1 MLRNPTCAQAP
12 VQGSSTAA
20 ATGAPPSAEANAAV
34 QQQSRR
40 LMDVTAEPLEMLGP
54 IKGVMESDELSLFDA
69 ALRTG
74 LDIDSEAF
82 ASTEVGTGSAC
93 LSMQAG
99 SVSGGDRSVG
109 TAVVCVSLVACDP

>member
-1 MLRNPTCAQAP
+1 
-12 VQGSSTAA
+12 
-20 ATGAPPSAEANAAV
+20 
-34 QQQSRR
+34 
-40 LMDVTAEPLEMLGP
+40 MDVTAEPLEMLGP

-82 ASTEVGTGSAC
+82 ASTEVGGRYRKC

-99 SVSGGDRSVG
+99 SYREGIGQWACCEGSCRMRS
-109 TAVVCVSLVACDP
+109 AAYC